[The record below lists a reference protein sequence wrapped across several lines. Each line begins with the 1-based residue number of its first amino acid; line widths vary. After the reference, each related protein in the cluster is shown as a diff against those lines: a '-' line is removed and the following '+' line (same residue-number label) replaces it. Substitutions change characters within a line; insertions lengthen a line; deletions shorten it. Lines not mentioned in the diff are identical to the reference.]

1 MRRPWAVLARQ
12 YAALLRMKYGEML
25 AYRPATFVW
34 MTGAMVQPIIT
45 MFVWMNIEP
54 ERSDAF
60 LFYFLAVVFVERMT
74 VAWDVWELDREI
86 REGTFAYRILQP
98 VHPIHWA
105 IAENI
110 VYKGLFLVLLAPVWA
125 VAAVFVP
132 ALRPTMDAAQT
143 ALFLCAVVVGAAVR
157 FLLGY
162 TFGLLAFRWTKVTGA
177 YVAVEAVGLFLSG
190 RIAPMELLPPWL
202 QTIAFWSP
210 FRYMIG
216 FPIEI
221 ATGAVVGPAIG
232 AGFAVALAW
241 AALFALALRAAWRS
255 GLRRNQAVGG

>member
-157 FLLGY
+157 FFARLHVRTARFSLDESHGRLRRGRSSR
-162 TFGLLAFRWTKVTGA
+162 TVFVRQNCADGA
-177 YVAVEAVGLFLSG
+177 AAAVVANDRVLVAVSLYDRFSDRNRDGRGRRPRHRRGIRRRAGVG
-190 RIAPMELLPPWL
+190 
-202 QTIAFWSP
+202 
-210 FRYMIG
+210 
-216 FPIEI
+216 
-221 ATGAVVGPAIG
+221 GAVCACAARGV
-232 AGFAVALAW
+232 AVRT
-241 AALFALALRAAWRS
+241 AA
-255 GLRRNQAVGG
+255 